1 MEKEN
6 EYQTL
11 YEIFLSGQMS
21 HRQFAEHIK
30 EDANFKD
37 WYLRKLIVQNY
48 RGEDENAT
56 I

>member
-1 MEKEN
+1 MAKED

-21 HRQFAEHIK
+21 HKQFTEHLK
-30 EDANFKD
+30 DANFKD
-37 WYLRKLIVQNY
+37 WYLRKLIIQNY